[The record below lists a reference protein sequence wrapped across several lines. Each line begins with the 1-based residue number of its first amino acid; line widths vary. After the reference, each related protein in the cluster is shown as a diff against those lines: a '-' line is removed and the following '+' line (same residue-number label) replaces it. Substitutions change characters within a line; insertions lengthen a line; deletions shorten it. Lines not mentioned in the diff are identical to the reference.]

1 MNVKKD
7 KPVLDDVLFGNQFRE
22 IIAFVNQVGDPLI
35 VGISKSGEISPLTD
49 KDGIYSKQEITN
61 RIMETLD
68 INNDKNKDHIHDF
81 IYEVVEQVILMI
93 SRGTDTDPNIYK
105 LINWHGKL

>member
-1 MNVKKD
+1 MLVEITIDFYLFIMNLVEKYVTRSIKFH
-7 KPVLDDVLFGNQFRE
+7 VIN
-22 IIAFVNQVGDPLI
+22 NY
-35 VGISKSGEISPLTD
+35 